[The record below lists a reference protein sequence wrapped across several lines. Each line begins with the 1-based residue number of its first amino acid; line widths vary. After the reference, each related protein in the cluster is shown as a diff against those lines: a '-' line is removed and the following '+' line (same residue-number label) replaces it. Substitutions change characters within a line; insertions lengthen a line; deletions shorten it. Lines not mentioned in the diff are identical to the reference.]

1 MVLTGIGKVAGT
13 RSGTKNQNVWM
24 NLFLDDVSNP
34 MDRLQVY
41 VPKELQKDVSAIP
54 VGSEVSVELNMYM
67 RTPEK
72 GFSQIA
78 GSLSS
83 IHFNDLG

>member
-1 MVLTGIGKVAGT
+1 MVLTGTAKVAGT
-13 RSGTKNQNVWM
+13 RSGTKNQKVWM

-41 VPKELQKDVSAIP
+41 VPEELQEDVSAIP
-54 VGSEVSVELNMYM
+54 VGSEVSVDLNMYM

-78 GSLSS
+78 GSLSA
-83 IHFNDLG
+83 INLND